1 MFIWS
6 CKASSLKFFGF
17 LLLFAVALTAAVF
30 LIPVADAQVI
40 DPVYLTVDA
49 SFQGAGD
56 NEGRIAILS
65 QFGWEVEAEARD
77 TAKVTI
83 PAEFDKIF
91 SAYNNIQLA
100 QGLDLAPYRGKEV
113 TRYTYRVQNYPNYE
127 GTVYANLFVHKG
139 RVIGG
144 DVCSADVGGFLHGLS
159 APLGK

>member
-17 LLLFAVALTAAVF
+17 LLLFTIALTATVF
-30 LIPVADAQVI
+30 LIPVQGAQVI
-40 DPVYLTVDA
+40 HPVYLAVDA
-49 SFQGAGD
+49 TFTGAGD

-65 QFGWEVEAEARD
+65 QFGWEVEAEPRD

-83 PAEFDKIF
+83 PSEFDKIF

-113 TRYTYRVQNYPNYE
+113 TRYTYRVQNYPGYE
-127 GTVYANLFVHKG
+127 GTVYANLFVHKS

-144 DVCSADVGGFLHGLS
+144 DICSADIGGFLHGLS
-159 APLGK
+159 APQGK